1 MHWGGGQQENLK
13 VYILNNKKI
22 ISMDFNGGELK
33 LKVRK
38 KLLHCLVY
46 RVLYHIPY

>member
-13 VYILNNKKI
+13 VYILKNKK
-22 ISMDFNGGELK
+22 ISMDFNGRELK